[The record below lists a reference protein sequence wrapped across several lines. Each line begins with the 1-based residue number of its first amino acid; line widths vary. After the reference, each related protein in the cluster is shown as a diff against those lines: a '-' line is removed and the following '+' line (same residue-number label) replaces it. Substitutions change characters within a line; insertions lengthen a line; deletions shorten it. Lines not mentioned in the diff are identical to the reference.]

1 MRILFKLFGLIFRNL
16 WRFLSFSRGVI
27 ANLLLIVLIVIIAGS
42 WFGQE
47 PLSLPDSAALL
58 LKPSGKIT
66 ETAPVTNPWQQL
78 LQQEIEEIQNSP
90 LQDILDVITAAA
102 ADPRIK
108 LLVLD
113 SSRLEQINLSQV
125 MTIGTALEQFK
136 KSGKKVI
143 AIGDHFPQSHYLLA
157 GFADEIILNPIG
169 GVELTGF
176 SRYRLYG
183 RRALEKL
190 KVNFNL
196 FRVGEYKSA
205 LEPFFRDNMSEA
217 ARSDNQEW
225 LDDLWHSATQRLLK
239 NRPQLKLI
247 ELNDYVN
254 NYAHQL
260 AANHGNAAN
269 TALSAGL
276 VDRLLSRPQARNYIA
291 TLAGTDA
298 DDAHDFAKI
307 SWSDYSLQIKKS
319 YQNPPTAAKIGIIV
333 ASGEILPGRQPDTR
347 IGAETLGR
355 LLRRARRDP
364 EIKALVLR
372 IDSGGGSM
380 TASEIIRQE
389 ILQLKES
396 GKPVVI
402 SMGRL
407 AASGAYWISAD
418 AEEIWAE
425 TTTLTGSIGI
435 FGAWPTFE
443 ESLAEIGINSDG
455 VSTNPNAGSRSLTR
469 PLQPQQARA
478 LQLNV
483 NQGYRRFLEIVAGGR
498 RLSLS
503 EVEKLAGG
511 RVFSGRHAK
520 ELGLVDHLGSLRD
533 AVSSAAARVGLN
545 ADDAIYLQNE
555 KSTADFIG
563 DIMKGRQGVFGTLL
577 SHFLP
582 KSYLTITQNLQ
593 NTETVFFHFKDP
605 QNLYIHSLL
614 GGVNR

>member
-1 MRILFKLFGLIFRNL
+1 MRQFLKLSGTILRGL
-16 WRFLSFSRGVI
+16 WRFLSFCRGII
-27 ANLLLIVLIVIIAGS
+27 ANLLLILLIVILAAS

-47 PLSLPDSAALL
+47 PLSLPESGALM
-58 LKPSGKIT
+58 LKPSGRIT
-66 ETAPVTNPWQQL
+66 ESAPVTNPWQQL

-113 SSRLEQINLSQV
+113 SSRLKQINLSQII
-125 MTIGTALEQFK
+125 TIGTALEQFK

-143 AIGDHFPQSHYLLA
+143 AIGDHFSQSHYLLA

-169 GVELTGF
+169 GVELKGF

-205 LEPFFRDNMSEA
+205 LEPFFRDNMSAA
-217 ARSDNQEW
+217 ARSANQEW
-225 LDDLWHSATQRLLK
+225 LDDLWHSATQHLLK
-239 NRPQLKLI
+239 NRPQLKLTA
-247 ELNDYVN
+247 LNDYID
-254 NYAHQL
+254 NYDQHL
-260 AANHGNAAN
+260 TINHGNAAN

-276 VDRLLSRPQARNYIA
+276 VDRLLSRPQIRDYIA
-291 TLAGTDA
+291 TLAGTDT
-298 DDAHDFAKI
+298 DDAHDFAQI
-307 SWSDYSLQIKKS
+307 SWADYSLQIKKS
-319 YQNPPTAAKIGIIV
+319 YQNPPTAAKIAIIV
-333 ASGEILPGRQPDTR
+333 AGGEILPGRQPETR

-364 EIKALVLR
+364 EIKAVVLR

-425 TTTLTGSIGI
+425 TTTLTGSIGV

-455 VSTNPNAGSRSLTR
+455 VSTNPDAGSRSLTR
-469 PLQPQQARA
+469 PLPPQQARA

-483 NQGYRRFLEIVAGGR
+483 NQGYHRFLEIVAGGR

-511 RVFSGRHAK
+511 RVFSGRRAK

-533 AVSSAAARVGLN
+533 AVNSAAARVGLN

-563 DIMKGRQGVFGTLL
+563 EIMNTRQGFFGTLL
-577 SHFLP
+577 SHYLSE
-582 KSYLTITQNLQ
+582 SYLGITRNRKNPETIFCHLN
-593 NTETVFFHFKDP
+593 DP
-605 QNLYIHSLL
+605 QNLYVYSLL
-614 GGVNR
+614 EGLSE